1 MKPFFIE
8 ISNFLA
14 WADNLGRYILEHLG
28 YFRSIYQHPFWYLS
42 MFSINQP
49 FFLQKTK
56 LLYPNTK
63 YLFGIRIWIWAAN
76 NQGFSQR
83 VSVVRVLLN
92 SLYFYVPITQYYT
105 KPPTYKVQI
114 FWGDPKNLKESS
126 RFLTLLS
133 SVKEKWKNLCPFQN
147 ILTLRPKN

>member
-1 MKPFFIE
+1 MVGACVVDQPAARLTKPRTTDAQWSFFHRNP
-8 ISNFLA
+8 NFLA
-14 WADNLGRYILEHLG
+14 WADNLGRYILGHLG

-76 NQGFSQR
+76 NQGFSHR
-83 VSVVRVLLN
+83 VSVVRVLLH
-92 SLYFYVPITQYYT
+92 SWYFYVSMMQYSS
-105 KPPTYKVQI
+105 KQPTYQSSDILRRPRKFEKI
-114 FWGDPKNLKESS
+114 FHFFE
-126 RFLTLLS
+126 
-133 SVKEKWKNLCPFQN
+133 VA
-147 ILTLRPKN
+147 